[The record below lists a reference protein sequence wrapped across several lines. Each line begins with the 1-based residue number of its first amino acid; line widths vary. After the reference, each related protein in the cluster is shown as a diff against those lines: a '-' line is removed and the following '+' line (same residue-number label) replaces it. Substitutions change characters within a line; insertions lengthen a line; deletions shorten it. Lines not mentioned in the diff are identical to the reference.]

1 MTLQVPD
8 EAAPFNAVNRGVY
21 ISDNLPFLRSLNDE
35 CIDLVCI
42 DPPFAKNDTFTGD
55 NLKPG
60 LSEAERET
68 EMRLL
73 ASWGIRSSVDAVYN
87 DIHWPE
93 DLDTRGGYKDIW
105 SWENDIHEEWL
116 DSIDDHYPKVSAAIE
131 TTRYSH
137 SESMAAYLCYMAIR
151 LIEIH
156 RVLKPTGSLWLH
168 CDQTANAYLRN
179 LLDTVFGIDNLIN
192 QVNWER
198 IKGAGKGNQY
208 KMRSF
213 GNASDT
219 IFFYAKAKG
228 YQFNADAVAVP
239 YPDIEKVFPLVD
251 EKGRYKR
258 RSPFRPP
265 GLGSRPNL
273 YYSYKGITPPHPS
286 GWTVMESRLK
296 ELDDDGELD
305 WRPNGKVYRK
315 QRPRAGII
323 PNNIW
328 TDIDPPGTKER
339 TGYPTQKPW
348 RLAER
353 IIKASTNPGD
363 IVLDC
368 FAGCAYTAVAAEKT
382 GRHWLACDINPRAW
396 TVFKRQ
402 FNNPDLVLLKCNDD
416 TTGQQ
421 VIGTEPVVTVH
432 GPDELPE
439 RTSPLSDIEPAS
451 FVVPERKFK
460 VPKSAM
466 PDSEMLEELLR
477 LSGYQAW
484 CCGFANRKPD
494 GSIIET
500 TRNFHLDHIDP
511 KSKEG
516 SNQIINRA
524 PLCPHHNIR
533 KGDKRIHL
541 ADYREMI
548 AHAGEMMVDNIGQL
562 VHLPWAYEEA
572 LKIHVASELRRN
584 PRFGEARE

>member
-8 EAAPFNAVNRGVY
+8 GAAPFNAVNRGVY

-116 DSIDDHYPKVSAAIE
+116 DRIDDHYPKVSTAIE
-131 TTRYSH
+131 TARYAH

-168 CDQTANAYLRN
+168 CDRTADAYLRN
-179 LLDTVFGIDNLIN
+179 LLDSVFGTDNLIN

-198 IKGAGKGNQY
+198 IKGAGKSNQY

-239 YPDIEKVFPLVD
+239 YPDIEKGFPLVD
-251 EKGRYKR
+251 DKGRYKR

-265 GLGSRPNL
+265 GLGPRPNL
-273 YYSYKGITPPHPS
+273 NYSYKGITPPHPS

-315 QRPRAGII
+315 QRPRAGIV

-328 TDIDPPGTKER
+328 TDIDPPGSKER

-382 GRHWLACDINPRAW
+382 GRQWLACDINPRAW

-439 RTSPLSDIEPAS
+439 RTSPLSDIVPAS

-548 AHAGEMMVDNIGQL
+548 AHAGEMMVDSIGQL

-572 LKIHVASELRRN
+572 LKIHVASEMRRN